1 MSTLFIVVAQSE
13 LVHWDASALAEVQ
26 ASLVGLQST
35 LRHVLRTRNGILAVS
50 YTGWI
55 EFCWVRFTFAHSH
68 RRDAWLPCQSIEV
81 SLNRFRLALGRRLS
95 ARVYY
100 NQDDHV
106 DFNDEFPHLLGRD
119 AVASRELLGAHA
131 PAFENGNVVIVD
143 PVVMTWTS
151 EAILRSVSRYFEVR
165 VCLRIRG

>member
-13 LVHWDASALAEVQ
+13 LIHWDASALAEVW
-26 ASLVGLQST
+26 ACLVGLQST
-35 LRHVLRTRNGILAVS
+35 LRRVLGTRNGILAVRS
-50 YTGWI
+50 LQNHGRNPHKSLKLYGMDRI
-55 EFCWVRFTFAHSH
+55 LLGSIHFAHSH

-106 DFNDEFPHLLGRD
+106 DFNDEFI
-119 AVASRELLGAHA
+119 ASRELLGAHA

-143 PVVMTWTS
+143 AGS
-151 EAILRSVSRYFEVR
+151 HDLD
-165 VCLRIRG
+165 